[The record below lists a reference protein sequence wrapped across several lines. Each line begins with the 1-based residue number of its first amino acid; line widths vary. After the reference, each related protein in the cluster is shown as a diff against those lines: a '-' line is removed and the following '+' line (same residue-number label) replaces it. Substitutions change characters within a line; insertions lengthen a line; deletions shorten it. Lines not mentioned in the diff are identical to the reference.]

1 METWFA
7 VKTVPGAQR
16 SPSLTEGDQRLLR
29 DSVVERNL
37 RNEGFEVFMPSYRIE
52 VRHHRNKRWIEK
64 RFPTFIGYAFVNL
77 PRMNFKDVEDVDGV
91 GKLLRVRRPDR
102 DYPEPFA
109 FAQETIDRLRFI
121 EWEQEEAFLLAREQR
136 IRGEESTG
144 TVLHVRP
151 SAQTP
156 VAAGSETF
164 NTPSSEG
171 PCREACSHRHPGLT
185 FRIRYRSC

>member
-1 METWFA
+1 MNIEITPAFEIKEDVFRGLRADEGKPGAWHPPIETWFA

-37 RNEGFEVFMPSYRIE
+37 RNEGFEVFIPSYRIE

-64 RFPTFIGYAFVNL
+64 RFPTFIGHAFVNL
-77 PRMNFKDVEDVDGV
+77 PRMNFKDAEDVDGV

-102 DYPEPFA
+102 DYPEHFA

-121 EWEQEEAFLLAREQR
+121 EWEQEGAFLLAREQR
-136 IRGEESTG
+136 IRAKRSTG
-144 TVLHVRP
+144 TVLHVKP
-151 SAQTP
+151 SAQT
-156 VAAGSETF
+156 
-164 NTPSSEG
+164 
-171 PCREACSHRHPGLT
+171 L
-185 FRIRYRSC
+185 